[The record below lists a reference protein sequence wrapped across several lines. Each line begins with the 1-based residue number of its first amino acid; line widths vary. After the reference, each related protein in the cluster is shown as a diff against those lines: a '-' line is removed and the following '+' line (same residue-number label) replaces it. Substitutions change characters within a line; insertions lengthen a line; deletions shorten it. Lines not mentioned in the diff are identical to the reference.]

1 MCAKMLNSIK
11 KNENKIA
18 VVQETKFAKEND
30 NDNKKNNRRNKQRN
44 QNKKKNTVTY
54 GTKPAAYLATN
65 VFKKLLRM
73 LDKNVL
79 LPKN

>member
-1 MCAKMLNSIK
+1 MLNSIK
-11 KNENKIA
+11 KIENKYA
-18 VVQETKFAKEND
+18 VVQETKFAKENNNNKN
-30 NDNKKNNRRNKQRN
+30 NDNKKNNRRNKKRN
-44 QNKKKNTVTY
+44 KNKKNTVTY